1 MSSNAQANVALP
13 SINRIPPLHPMHTI
27 EMDHFVPFHTTPF
40 QPVPYHCCCYS
51 MPLHPI
57 PQMQGFDF
65 PNLYI
70 PIVPTYPIHRFFL
83 FTGGKVLYLNRR
95 HGAVSLCL
103 MSVAASFSSY
113 SLRSP
118 RLLFA
123 APPRALKT
131 RCQTLSVVCCCD
143 FSFSCFCGFRNTCF
157 CRCCCLFPMS
167 LLLLLLLPLFL
178 GRPGSLLLPARLLL
192 SSVAAFTN
200 NFCKSGAP
208 HSGDSQLHAAP
219 AGSAELK
226 QFDWLRVC

>member
-1 MSSNAQANVALP
+1 MPKRTWHYLQSTGFLPFIPCIPLKWTISSL
-13 SINRIPPLHPMHTI
+13 STPLRSN
-27 EMDHFVPFHTTPF
+27 PFHIIAAAIPCRSTPF
-40 QPVPYHCCCYS
+40 Q
-51 MPLHPI
+51 I
-57 PQMQGFDF
+57 QGFDF
-65 PNLYI
+65 PNLYT
-70 PIVPTYPIHRFFL
+70 PIVPTYPIYRFFL